1 MTNNIDPAPI
11 NKSMDYGKWKF
22 GSASLMLDSILIEF
36 HEKASV
42 EIKSKM
48 AGISKHGKFL
58 RKQSCINCVVIRTI
72 SLDIMLMMLN
82 VPIDIKLAT
91 IETSRFTMG

>member
-1 MTNNIDPAPI
+1 
-11 NKSMDYGKWKF
+11 
-22 GSASLMLDSILIEF
+22 MLDSILIEF
-36 HEKASV
+36 HEKVSV

-82 VPIDIKLAT
+82 APIDIKLAT